1 MLIFVLTH
9 SKGLLS
15 NSIRRFQ
22 FVRGSPQK
30 RFRDLVATLKC
41 YCLFHMNIC
50 PYSYYM
56 NVIPTNLKVRF
67 VSKIRPQKWTNAN
80 AALDQLLT
88 KQAPK
93 MEIDWQSDLAL
104 MNYCADVQK

>member
-1 MLIFVLTH
+1 
-9 SKGLLS
+9 
-15 NSIRRFQ
+15 
-22 FVRGSPQK
+22 
-30 RFRDLVATLKC
+30 
-41 YCLFHMNIC
+41 
-50 PYSYYM
+50 M

>member
-88 KQAPK
+88 KQA
-93 MEIDWQSDLAL
+93 E
-104 MNYCADVQK
+104 N